1 MFDKSA
7 NMSFVGVGI
16 KKKKSRVVLFF
27 WKSAHVLKKEEKEK
41 KKRIRTKCIRASVP
55 DINWTIALDFA

>member
-16 KKKKSRVVLFF
+16 KKKQVELFF
-27 WKSAHVLKKEEKEK
+27 FSGKVPTSFKKKK
-41 KKRIRTKCIRASVP
+41 KKRKIIRAKCIRASVP

>member
-16 KKKKSRVVLFF
+16 KKNKWSCSFF
-27 WKSAHVLKKEEKEK
+27 LEKCPRLLKKKK
-41 KKRIRTKCIRASVP
+41 KKRKIIRAKCIRASVP